1 MRGLIV
7 IVFVAMISL
16 VPVAVCLGNGE
27 EVPVEPAGEEAVV
40 EEEVAAEVEP
50 DPFADWFAQ
59 LNLRSGIMWN
69 AETEEWTGFATI
81 PIMGYKMLAVEGGLE
96 INPNE
101 DAGPAAGVLGLTYR
115 LGDLK
120 EWGVGVAW
128 AEHIGVNVGP
138 VVRHSFETGE
148 NELAFLISFIDL
160 SLDDGNVDRQR
171 AD

>member
-1 MRGLIV
+1 MRGLVV
-7 IVFVAMISL
+7 IALVAMIAI
-16 VPVAVCLGNGE
+16 VPVAVCYGE
-27 EVPVEPAGEEAVV
+27 DVPVEPAGEEAVV
-40 EEEVAAEVEP
+40 EEVEVES

-69 AETEEWTGFATI
+69 AETEEWTGFATV
-81 PIMGYKMLAVEGGLE
+81 PIVGYKMLAVEGGLE
-96 INPNE
+96 VNPNE
-101 DAGPAAGVLGLTYR
+101 KAGPGAAVLGLTYR

-138 VVRHSFETGE
+138 VVRHSFEDGS

-171 AD
+171 GD